1 MGGLH
6 RPRLRVE
13 GRRDGADGRLS
24 LHRLSRKASRSRAA
38 AERFFAP
45 PSVQQFAGDRAAD
58 RAARGRAMMDALL
71 LVLIVGVAV
80 IALGTDLAVLSAV
93 LGRWLGRWR

>member
-1 MGGLH
+1 
-6 RPRLRVE
+6 
-13 GRRDGADGRLS
+13 
-24 LHRLSRKASRSRAA
+24 
-38 AERFFAP
+38 
-45 PSVQQFAGDRAAD
+45 
-58 RAARGRAMMDALL
+58 MMDALL